1 MPSAM
6 RRSLADFE
14 SAFHEEIDEDR
25 ERRERIVRTAHRRT
39 HQRELDRV
47 HRRGSL
53 RFLALVLV
61 LVGTAVLVTV
71 VMFQA
76 LFYVMG

>member
-1 MPSAM
+1 M
-6 RRSLADFE
+6 RMRQSLAEIE

-25 ERRERIVRTAHRRT
+25 ERREQIVRTAHRRT

-53 RFLALVLV
+53 RFAALVLV
-61 LVGTAVLVTV
+61 LVATAVLVTV
-71 VMFQA
+71 AMFQA

>member
-1 MPSAM
+1 M
-6 RRSLADFE
+6 RMRQSLADIE
-14 SAFHEEIDEDR
+14 SAFHEEIDDDR
-25 ERRERIVRTAHRRT
+25 EHRERVVRTAVRRT

-47 HRRGSL
+47 HKRGSL

-71 VMFQA
+71 LMFQA
-76 LFYVMG
+76 LFWVMG

>member
-1 MPSAM
+1 M
-6 RRSLADFE
+6 RMRQSLAEIE

-25 ERRERIVRTAHRRT
+25 ERRERLHRTAVRRT

-47 HRRGSL
+47 HKRGSL
-53 RFLALVLV
+53 RFLLLVLT

-71 VMFQA
+71 LMFQA

>member
-1 MPSAM
+1 M
-6 RRSLADFE
+6 RMRQSLADIE
-14 SAFHEEIDEDR
+14 SAFHEGIDEDR
-25 ERRERIVRTAHRRT
+25 ERRERIVRTANRRT
-39 HQRELDRV
+39 HQRQLDRV
-47 HRRGSL
+47 HKRGSL